1 MKNKMLVVLIGI
13 ICSLSASLDRQYL
26 EAYDFARN
34 PNGLHYTH
42 GQAFLW
48 AKNFVETKGVFRSRS
63 LVTQYQ
69 EAFEFAIRF
78 LEMPTNE
85 ADLWAKTRVLEYGSI
100 PLRANIS
107 NQVNAFLDRVVFN
120 EEQGKNW
127 LESFFSSSEPL
138 FTNLDM
144 IDLYREIYFFCRRNS
159 FIAADHSGAVV
170 IANKFI
176 QNRFRFY
183 SSKSLI
189 EQYVVAFEFAF
200 DSEGLHFN
208 FEDAIK
214 WAQSYIAT
222 RGVVD
227 SDLGLGEQYRE
238 AFLFARSS
246 GGLRLSD
253 EESVNWARNFI
264 AVHAEF
270 SKQQSLLEKYQEA
283 FLFAYN
289 GEVLELLTKMRDAPR
304 GVFLADEAQKYA
316 QKLVQSR
323 TEINPLRN
331 LLTQY
336 RNAFLFAHSSDG
348 LRLEYYKAKNWAK
361 KFMEYKIQK

>member
-1 MKNKMLVVLIGI
+1 MKNKMLVILTGI

-26 EAYDFARN
+26 KAYDFARN

-48 AKNFVETKGVFRSRS
+48 AKNFVETKGIFRSKS

-69 EAFEFAIRF
+69 EAFDFAIKF
-78 LEMPTNE
+78 LDMSTDE
-85 ADLWAKTRVLEYGSI
+85 ADLWAKTHVLKHGSI
-100 PLRANIS
+100 PLRASIS

-127 LESFFSSSEPL
+127 LKSFFSSSDPL
-138 FTNLDM
+138 FTNRDM
-144 IDLYREIYFFCRRNS
+144 IDLYREIYIFCRRDS
-159 FIAADHSGAVV
+159 FIAADHSSATAT
-170 IANKFI
+170 ANKFI

-183 SSKSLI
+183 SSRSLI

-214 WAQSYIAT
+214 WAQSYIA
-222 RGVVD
+222 RHGVLD
-227 SDLGLGEQYRE
+227 STLGLGEQYRE

-253 EESVNWARNFI
+253 EESIDWARNFI
-264 AVHAEF
+264 AIHAEF
-270 SKQQSLLEKYQEA
+270 SKRQSLLDKYQEA

-289 GEVLELLTKMRDAPR
+289 GEVLELLTKIRDAPP

-323 TEINPLRN
+323 TEINPIGN

-336 RNAFLFAHSSDG
+336 SNAFLFAHSSDG

-361 KFMEYKIQK
+361 KFMEYEVQK